1 MTKIMRV
8 RFKDDRPEEV
18 HAIAAFR
25 DSKQGCRALA
35 EDGRDLGYFGAE
47 QCQSI
52 LIEIQFDDSAGN
64 PAGAH

>member
-1 MTKIMRV
+1 MTIIMRV

-35 EDGRDLGYFGAE
+35 ADGRDLGRFGAE

-52 LIEIQFDDSAGN
+52 LVEIRFDDSADN
-64 PAGAH
+64 PASAH

>member
-8 RFKDDRPEEV
+8 RFKDVRPEKV
-18 HAIAAFR
+18 HAIGAFR

-35 EDGRDLGYFGAE
+35 DDGRDLGYFGAE

-52 LIEIQFDDSAGN
+52 LIEIRFDDSVSNQASTD
-64 PAGAH
+64 